1 MHNFRFYQTCMGQ
14 TQLVYCVINQIMTCK
29 KINSKTTKVKQ
40 KTKYGKVK
48 FQHFNYVMHLILKTI
63 IVHKYKLKFSL
74 YQVTTCYLC
83 YILVIMILCMLLVI
97 TKINDTI

>member
-1 MHNFRFYQTCMGQ
+1 MCDFRFYQTCMGQ

-29 KINSKTTKVKQ
+29 KINFKTTKVKQ

-48 FQHFNYVMHLILKTI
+48 FQYFKYVMHLILKTI

-83 YILVIMILCMLLVI
+83 YILVIMIYVCCLL
-97 TKINDTI
+97 